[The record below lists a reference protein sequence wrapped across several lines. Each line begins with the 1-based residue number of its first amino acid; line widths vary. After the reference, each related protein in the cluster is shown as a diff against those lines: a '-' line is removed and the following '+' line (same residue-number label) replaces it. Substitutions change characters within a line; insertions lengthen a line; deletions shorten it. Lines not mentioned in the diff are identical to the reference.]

1 MAGMVAPVSP
11 LALEAPSWRSPPMR
25 IADTLWCRW
34 KGLRPESNGMGLIL
48 RGRSVHGW
56 GMREPL
62 GVLALDANGVVVG
75 RATLRPRRFLR
86 LPGGVWMVELPSC
99 WPLPVVGTEITLRPK
114 LGAWPAA

>member
-1 MAGMVAPVSP
+1 MAGMVAPASS
-11 LALEAPSWRSPPMR
+11 LALEAPGWRSPPMR

-75 RATLRPRRFLR
+75 CGTLRPRRFLR
-86 LPGGVWMVELPSC
+86 LPGGVWMVELPSG
-99 WPLPVVGTEITLRPK
+99 WPLPVAGTEVTLRPK
-114 LGAWPAA
+114 LGA